1 MNKKTVRDVDVRGK
15 RVLVRVDFN
24 VPLDPLG
31 NVADDTRIREALP
44 TIEYLKGQG
53 AKVVLMSH
61 LGRPKGNVVES
72 LRMAPVA
79 RELERLLGQEVETVP
94 DCVGPEVE
102 EAVRRMQP
110 GTVLLLENLR
120 FHPEEE
126 ANDPEFA
133 RRLAALGD
141 LFVNDAFGT
150 AHRAHASTVGVARY
164 LPAVAGLLMERELT
178 TLSRLLEQPERPFAA
193 IIGGAKVS
201 GKLEVLRKLL
211 EKVDVLVVGGGM
223 ANTFLLAQGCEV
235 GKSLVEPELVGEAR
249 AVIEDARRRG
259 VRLVLPED
267 VVVADRVDPEAQTS
281 VVSVRDVPH
290 DRMIVDIGPRTVQA
304 IAEALAPARTIFW
317 NGPMGIFEVPPFA
330 VGTKRVAEIVAR
342 STAITVIGGGDT
354 IAAVQQLGLADRITH
369 ISTGGGAT
377 LEFLEGKTL
386 PGVAVLQE
394 RE

>member
-1 MNKKTVRDVDVRGK
+1 
-15 RVLVRVDFN
+15 

-44 TIEYLKGQG
+44 TIEYLKRQG
-53 AKVVLMSH
+53 AKLVLMSH
-61 LGRPKGNVVES
+61 LGRPKGKVVES

-178 TLSRLLEQPERPFAA
+178 TLSRLLEQPGRPFAA

-223 ANTFLLAQGCEV
+223 ANTFLLAQGYEV

-249 AVIEDARRRG
+249 AVVEDAKRRG

-281 VVSVRDVPH
+281 VVSVQSVPP
-290 DRMIVDIGPRTVQA
+290 DRTIVDIGPRTVQA